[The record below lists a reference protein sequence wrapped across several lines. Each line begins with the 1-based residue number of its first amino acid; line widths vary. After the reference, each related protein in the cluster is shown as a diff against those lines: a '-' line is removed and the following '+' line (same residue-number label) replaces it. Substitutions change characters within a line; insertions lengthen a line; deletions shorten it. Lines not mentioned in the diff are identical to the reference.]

1 MTTKT
6 QWVRNVADS
15 HRNRSILPEAVLHVA
30 NEGQPGWTTGVLFRP
45 IVAGENPSNNVFV
58 DGDVESQ
65 GNLLSNSR
73 TAPGGIALLPLDD
86 GFNEF
91 FVGSLWSGLTS
102 VLGGEEQAIFSI
114 PHNLVEVQESRRFQH
129 DC

>member
-1 MTTKT
+1 M
-6 QWVRNVADS
+6 
-15 HRNRSILPEAVLHVA
+15 A

-58 DGDVESQ
+58 DWDVESQ

-73 TAPGGIALLPLDD
+73 TAPGGIALLHLDD

-91 FVGSLWSGLTS
+91 FVGPLWSGLTP
-102 VLGGEEQAIFSI
+102 VLG
-114 PHNLVEVQESRRFQH
+114 
-129 DC
+129 

>member
-15 HRNRSILPEAVLHVA
+15 HRNKSRLQRAVFQVS
-30 NEGQPGWTTGVLFRP
+30 NEGQPGWTTGVLSRP

-65 GNLLSNSR
+65 GNLLSDSAGNPRWDCAAS
-73 TAPGGIALLPLDD
+73 
-86 GFNEF
+86 
-91 FVGSLWSGLTS
+91 SG
-102 VLGGEEQAIFSI
+102 Q
-114 PHNLVEVQESRRFQH
+114 QRR
-129 DC
+129 